1 MTSLYLVT
9 DATVNIRYCQYN
21 HFHHPTIN
29 VITISY
35 VPTEEEEASAFGDVA
50 RILQVLYF
58 CLFCS
63 PIPKSCK
70 ISKFE

>member
-50 RILQVLYF
+50 RILQVLILTF
-58 CLFCS
+58 LIS
-63 PIPKSCK
+63 NIHKSFK